1 MMRMV
6 LHTTVT
12 GILKVRTVQP
22 MAVHT
27 QESQARLPIKP
38 AASVKLPVQAL
49 GYQLLNQQKAHG
61 HLLPLRLGGQLL
73 NRQMVQLC
81 FQHRLSV
88 DPVLVLG
95 YQLLNQQKPTST
107 QMQLGLDL
115 SSYKC
120 QNQSK
125 LSSSKVDAPTLQTGM
140 MRMVLHTTVTGILK
154 VRTVQFMAV
163 HTQESQARLPIK
175 PAASVKLPVQAQVDP
190 VPTPLRYQLLNQQKA
205 HGHLLPPRLGGQL

>member
-1 MMRMV
+1 
-6 LHTTVT
+6 
-12 GILKVRTVQP
+12 

-49 GYQLLNQQKAHG
+49 GYQLLNQQK
-61 HLLPLRLGGQLL
+61 P
-73 NRQMVQLC
+73 
-81 FQHRLSV
+81 
-88 DPVLVLG
+88 
-95 YQLLNQQKPTST
+95 
-107 QMQLGLDL
+107 MQLGLDL

-125 LSSSKVDAPTLQTGM
+125 LSSSKVDAPTLHTGM

-190 VPTPLRYQLLNQQKA
+190 VPTPLGYQLLNQQKA
-205 HGHLLPPRLGGQL
+205 HGHLLPPRLGGQLLNRQMVQLCFQHRLSVDPVLVLGYQLLNQQKPMQLGLDLSSYKC

>member
-1 MMRMV
+1 M
-6 LHTTVT
+6 
-12 GILKVRTVQP
+12 GVRTVQF

-49 GYQLLNQQKAHG
+49 GYQPLNQQKAHG
-61 HLLPLRLGGQLL
+61 HLLPPRLGGQLL

-81 FQHRLSV
+81 LQHRLAV

-95 YQLLNQQKPTST
+95 YQLLNQQKP
-107 QMQLGLDL
+107 MQLGLDL

-175 PAASVKLPVQAQVDP
+175 PAASVKLPVQAQV
-190 VPTPLRYQLLNQQKA
+190 QLLNQQKA
-205 HGHLLPPRLGGQL
+205 HGHLLLG

>member
-1 MMRMV
+1 M
-6 LHTTVT
+6 
-12 GILKVRTVQP
+12 G
-22 MAVHT
+22 
-27 QESQARLPIKP
+27 
-38 AASVKLPVQAL
+38 
-49 GYQLLNQQKAHG
+49 KAHG
-61 HLLPLRLGGQLL
+61 HLLPPRLGGQLL

-125 LSSSKVDAPTLQTGM
+125 LSSSKVDAPTLQTGT

-163 HTQESQARLPIK
+163 HTQESQDRLPIK
-175 PAASVKLPVQAQVDP
+175 PAASAAANAAAQEAAN
-190 VPTPLRYQLLNQQKA
+190 T
-205 HGHLLPPRLGGQL
+205 